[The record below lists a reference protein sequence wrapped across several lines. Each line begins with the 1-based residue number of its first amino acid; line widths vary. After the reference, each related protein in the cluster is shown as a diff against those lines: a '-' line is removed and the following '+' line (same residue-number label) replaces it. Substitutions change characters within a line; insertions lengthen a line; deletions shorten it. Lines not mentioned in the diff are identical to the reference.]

1 MALLFGFREMG
12 SKATELVGQNW
23 KNFSL
28 RMEIR
33 WKSDNSLQLLKK
45 SQSNDWLFVFHHTLD
60 NQKIF
65 NISMITV
72 PQLAD

>member
-1 MALLFGFREMG
+1 MALLFGFRKMG

-45 SQSNDWLFVFHHTLD
+45 ASQMTGFLFF
-60 NQKIF
+60 
-65 NISMITV
+65 ITH
-72 PQLAD
+72 LTIRRFSI